1 MWILDVDEGADE
13 RRRSSQI
20 IGWLSYAGILNIT
33 DPPKNTCIRA
43 EPRTAISLGLMMK
56 EMAKSATHRYRRRT
70 TSLFST
76 VAAALALGAGG
87 LLGSVSGSSVTEPL
101 VPLDTATLTSNM
113 RHWTTD
119 YAVMFYAPWCNHCK
133 YVMTGLNRY
142 ACDTAC
148 VGLLWFSSDS

>member
-1 MWILDVDEGADE
+1 
-13 RRRSSQI
+13 
-20 IGWLSYAGILNIT
+20 
-33 DPPKNTCIRA
+33 
-43 EPRTAISLGLMMK
+43 MK

-87 LLGSVSGSSVTEPL
+87 VLGSVSGSSATESL
-101 VPLDTATLTSNM
+101 VPVDTATLTSNM

-133 YVMTGLNRY
+133 
-142 ACDTAC
+142 
-148 VGLLWFSSDS
+148 